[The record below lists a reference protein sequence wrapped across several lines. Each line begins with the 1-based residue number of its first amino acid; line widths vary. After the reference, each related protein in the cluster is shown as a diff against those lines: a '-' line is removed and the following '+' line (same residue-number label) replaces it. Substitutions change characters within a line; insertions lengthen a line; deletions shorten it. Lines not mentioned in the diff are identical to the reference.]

1 MSDQDLIQQNVP
13 LAPLTTLRIGG
24 PARFFAE
31 ARSED
36 EMLAAFSFAEQHRL
50 PLFILGG
57 GSNALISD
65 EGFPGLVLHVALKG
79 VTLRDEGDE
88 VIVTAQ
94 AGEDWDELVS
104 QCVERDLAGVECL
117 SGIPGSVGGTPIQ
130 NVGAYGQEVSE
141 TIASVRVF
149 DRLAGQFAELSNEQ
163 CQFSYRASV
172 FNATARD
179 RYVVTAVAYALKP
192 HGEPAI
198 RYPDLKSFFS
208 NVLTK
213 PTLRLTRKAVREIRA
228 RKAMLIA
235 PDDPDCR
242 SAGSFFK
249 NPVITSD
256 KFALIEEIA
265 RELNLIDGAERV
277 PNFPAGDGKVKVPAA
292 WLIERA
298 GFHKGHS
305 CGRVGI
311 SSKHTL
317 AIVNRGGAT
326 AREVIGLMREIQ
338 ERVAAKFG
346 VPLTPEPVFV
356 GFDSPR
362 CPPEG
367 DIKTARE

>member
-1 MSDQDLIQQNVP
+1 MPNQGLIQQNVP

-31 ARSED
+31 AREED
-36 EMLAAFSFAEQHRL
+36 ELLAAFSFAEQHSL
-50 PLFILGG
+50 PIFILGG
-57 GSNALISD
+57 GSNALVAD
-65 EGFPGLVLHVALKG
+65 EGFRGLVVHVALKG
-79 VTLRDEGDE
+79 VTWSDEGGE
-88 VIVTAQ
+88 VVVVAR

-104 QCVERDLAGVECL
+104 QCVERDLAGIECL

-141 TIASVRVF
+141 TISSVRVF
-149 DRLAGQFAELSNEQ
+149 DRHAGRFGELSNAQ
-163 CQFSYRASV
+163 CRFSYRASV
-172 FNATARD
+172 FNTTTRD

-198 RYPDLKSFFS
+198 GYPDLKNFIL
-208 NVLTK
+208 NVSTRPSLG
-213 PTLRLTRKAVREIRA
+213 LTREAVREIRA
-228 RKAMLIA
+228 RKAMLIT

-249 NPVITSD
+249 NPVVAPET
-256 KFALIEEIA
+256 FTRIEENA
-265 RELNLIDGAERV
+265 RERNLIGEAEGI
-277 PNFPAGDGKVKVPAA
+277 PSFPAGDGKAKVPAA

-298 GFHKGHS
+298 GFHKGYGL
-305 CGRVGI
+305 GRVGI

-326 AREVIGLMREIQ
+326 AREVIGLMNEIQ
-338 ERVAAKFG
+338 ERVLESFG

-356 GFDSPR
+356 GFD
-362 CPPEG
+362 PP
-367 DIKTARE
+367 

>member
-1 MSDQDLIQQNVP
+1 MIQQNVP
-13 LAPLTTLRIGG
+13 LAPLTTLQIGG

-36 EMLAAFSFAEQHRL
+36 EMLAAFSFAEQRSL

-57 GSNALISD
+57 GSNALIAD
-65 EGFPGLVLHVALKG
+65 EGFPGLVVHVALKG
-79 VTLRDEGDE
+79 VTWRDEGDE
-88 VIVTAQ
+88 VIVTAR

-141 TIASVRVF
+141 TITSVRVF
-149 DRLAGQFAELSNEQ
+149 DRLAGRFAEMSNKQ

-172 FNATARD
+172 FNTTARD
-179 RYVVTAVAYALKP
+179 RYVVTAVTYALKT

-208 NVLTK
+208 NVSTR
-213 PTLRLTRKAVREIRA
+213 PSLRLTREVVREIRA

-235 PDDPDCR
+235 PGDPNCR

-249 NPVITSD
+249 NPVVTSD
-256 KFALIEEIA
+256 TFTSIEEIA
-265 RELNLIDGAERV
+265 KGQNLIGAAEAV
-277 PNFPAGDGKVKVPAA
+277 PSFPAGDGRVKVPAA

-298 GFHKGHS
+298 GFHKGYGR
-305 CGRVGI
+305 GRVGI

-326 AREVIGLMREIQ
+326 ALEVIGLMKEIQ

-356 GFDSPR
+356 GFD
-362 CPPEG
+362 PPEA
-367 DIKTARE
+367 K